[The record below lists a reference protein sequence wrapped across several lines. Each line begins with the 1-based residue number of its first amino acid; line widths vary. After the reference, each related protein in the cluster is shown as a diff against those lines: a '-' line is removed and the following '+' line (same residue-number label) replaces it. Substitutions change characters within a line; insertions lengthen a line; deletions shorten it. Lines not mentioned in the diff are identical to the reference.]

1 MSSGTVATSVARA
14 AGLIAVAT
22 LLARVAGF
30 ARTLVFSGA
39 VGTGVVGDTYQS
51 INMLPNIVYEVA
63 AGGVLAAVVVPLVA
77 GRLALAQQ
85 READQATSAL
95 LTWAVLVLT
104 PLGLL
109 LAVAAPWVSRAM
121 LGSAASSDQVDLGS
135 RMLVLFA
142 PQVLLYGVGIV
153 LAGVLQARRRFLAA
167 AFAPLLSSV
176 VVIAAYLA
184 YAGVAGTPATAGAV
198 SAGPLWML
206 AGGTTLGVVVLSLP
220 LLVPVVRAGVQLR
233 PTLRFPDGL
242 ARRAGSLA
250 AAGVL
255 ALVAQQAA
263 VFTTVWI
270 THHRTSA
277 LGAVNVF
284 TYVQAVYLL
293 PYAVL
298 AVPVATS
305 AFPALAHSFAA
316 EAAPPLV
323 GADAVSP
330 RAVGTAARDTL
341 SRALQW
347 ILLLTAGAAAVLM
360 AVSRPVGAFF
370 AALDRGAHH
379 GGGPA
384 LAALPGTLSAYAP
397 GVVGFGIAA
406 LLTRALY
413 VRGRPLYA
421 ALAVSAGWAI
431 AALVPLLLVPPGSGP
446 GITLGVLGVA
456 STAGMTVSAVLL
468 AMLVRRAWGQE
479 ALRGCGRTLKTVV
492 VGVAV
497 AIAVGDVVARFLG
510 ADSLWTAIGAGVVT
524 AVATTAVY
532 GVVVVVADRSVL
544 ATVRARWLARGGAS

>member
-1 MSSGTVATSVARA
+1 
-14 AGLIAVAT
+14 
-22 LLARVAGF
+22 
-30 ARTLVFSGA
+30 
-39 VGTGVVGDTYQS
+39 
-51 INMLPNIVYEVA
+51 
-63 AGGVLAAVVVPLVA
+63 
-77 GRLALAQQ
+77 
-85 READQATSAL
+85 
-95 LTWAVLVLT
+95 
-104 PLGLL
+104 
-109 LAVAAPWVSRAM
+109 
-121 LGSAASSDQVDLGS
+121 
-135 RMLVLFA
+135 MLVLFA

-198 SAGPLWML
+198 SAGALWVL

-220 LLVPVVRAGVQLR
+220 LLVPVARAGVRLR

-242 ARRAGSLA
+242 ARRARSLA

-305 AFPALAHSFAA
+305 AFPALAHSFATEA
-316 EAAPPLV
+316 STPHEVLDSAAP
-323 GADAVSP
+323 
-330 RAVGTAARDTL
+330 GTAARDTL
-341 SRALQW
+341 ARALQW

-360 AVSRPVGAFF
+360 SVSRPVGAFF

-384 LAALPGTLSAYAP
+384 LAALPGTLSSYAP
-397 GVVGFGIAA
+397 GVVGFGTAA

-421 ALAVSAGWAI
+421 ALAVAAGWAI
-431 AALVPLLLVPPGSGP
+431 AALAPLLLVPPGSGP

-468 AMLVRRAWGQE
+468 AVLVGRAWGEE
-479 ALRGCGRTLKTVV
+479 ALRGSARTLKTVV

-497 AIAVGDVVARFLG
+497 AIAVGDVLARALG
-510 ADSLWTAIGAGVVT
+510 GDSLWASMGAGVVT
-524 AVATTAVY
+524 AVATAAVY

-544 ATVRARWLARGGAS
+544 ATVLATVRTRWPASRGAS

>member
-1 MSSGTVATSVARA
+1 MSSGTVATSIARA

-39 VGTGVVGDTYQS
+39 VGTAVVGDTYQS

-63 AGGVLAAVVVPLVA
+63 AGGVLAAVVVPVVA
-77 GRLALAQQ
+77 GRLALGQQ

-109 LAVAAPWVSRAM
+109 LAVAAPWVSRGL
-121 LGSAASSDQVDLGS
+121 LGSGAPSDQVDLGS

-184 YAGVAGTPATAGAV
+184 YAGVAGTPARAGAV
-198 SAGPLWML
+198 SVGALWML

-316 EAAPPLV
+316 EAATPLV
-323 GADAVSP
+323 GADALP
-330 RAVGTAARDTL
+330 PQAVGTAARDTL

-360 AVSRPVGAFF
+360 AVSRPVGSFF

-379 GGGPA
+379 GGDQA

-421 ALAVSAGWAI
+421 ALAVAAGWAV

-468 AMLVRRAWGQE
+468 AVLVRRAWGQE

-497 AIAVGDVVARFLG
+497 AIAVGDVVARGLG
-510 ADSLWTAIGAGVVT
+510 GDSLWTAIGVGVVT
-524 AVATTAVY
+524 AVATAAVY

-544 ATVRARWLARGGAS
+544 ATVRARWQARGAAS